1 MPKRREPPII
11 VINRHGQTEAL
22 SGWRRWIAVGAG
34 YLVFALIV
42 LVGIAAAVGIAA
54 TALLVLA
61 VAIPLAAVLWVIAY
75 VMGYGK
81 LFRRGGNRFSNDD

>member
-1 MPKRREPPII
+1 MSARREPPII
-11 VINRHGQTEAL
+11 VINRHGKTEEL
-22 SGWRRWIAVGAG
+22 SGWRRWVAVGAG

-61 VAIPLAAVLWVIAY
+61 VAIPLAAVLWLIAY

-81 LFRRGGNRFSNDD
+81 IFRRGASRFSNPD